1 MSLITG
7 NTWNTVSRLCQKLSK
22 LLRGLSVVL
31 LKSNLPPNTCIPRRA
46 KITMKRNSSNS
57 SDAMDWMELSSEATR
72 LDKDRQ
78 YLSNESYFKLDF

>member
-1 MSLITG
+1 MHGFIVD

-31 LKSNLPPNTCIPRRA
+31 SKSNLPPNTCIPSRA
-46 KITMKRNSSNS
+46 KITMKRNNSNS

-72 LDKDRQ
+72 LDKDLQ
-78 YLSNESYFKLDF
+78 YL

>member
-1 MSLITG
+1 MHGFIVD

-22 LLRGLSVVL
+22 LLRGLSAVA
-31 LKSNLPPNTCIPRRA
+31 LKSNRPPNTCIPSRA
-46 KITMKRNSSNS
+46 KITMKRNNSNS

-78 YLSNESYFKLDF
+78 YL